1 MNRTNKDIRDQFDFF
16 RELIS
21 VDKIALSKTIHLEP
35 KKSNAKWLS
44 GQSSVKHDTINEEI
58 TFAVERSK
66 RDSKYG
72 IKLRCPSLTGEPFFR
87 FDSDGPAHR
96 NDFPEIPLEE
106 QSVTTPHFN
115 SYKEDGKP
123 IAYKNDKLKNE
134 KEAKIISEDVNFGIS
149 LFCMES
155 NTKLSTG
162 DFPNVIDKAP
172 EIEFTA
178 VQNINFDNISFE

>member
-1 MNRTNKDIRDQFDFF
+1 MNRTNKDIKDQFDFF
-16 RELIS
+16 KELVS
-21 VDKIALSKTIHLEP
+21 VAKIVLTSTIQLQP

-44 GQSSVKHDTINEEI
+44 GQSSVQHQTISNDI
-58 TFAVERSK
+58 VFFVERSK

-72 IKLRCPSLTGEPFFR
+72 IKLRCPSLSGEPFFR

-96 NDFPEIPLEE
+96 NDFREIPLEE

-115 SYKEDGKP
+115 SYREDGKS
-123 IAYKNDKLKNE
+123 IAYKNDTLKKE
-134 KEAKIISEDVNFGIS
+134 KEAQIIAEDINFGVS

-155 NTKLSTG
+155 NLKLSSG
-162 DFPNVIDKAP
+162 DFPTVIDKAP

-178 VQNINFDNISFE
+178 IQNINFDSILFE